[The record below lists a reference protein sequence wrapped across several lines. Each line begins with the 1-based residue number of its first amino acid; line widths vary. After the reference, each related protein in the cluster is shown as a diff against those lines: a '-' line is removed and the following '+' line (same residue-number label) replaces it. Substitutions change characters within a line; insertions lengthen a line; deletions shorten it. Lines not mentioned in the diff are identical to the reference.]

1 MKFILKIA
9 IAFVILFNADNSLAQ
24 NCIEVESILV
34 DACASGQ
41 TTEGLNEMFRFRVGD
56 FPINIS
62 DIQVVNG
69 WPSEGVN
76 TLIFAGFV
84 QNNFTV
90 SKTIE
95 MNATITSGCGY
106 LLEPPNGII
115 PANRRVLAVTS
126 YELEVNFNSFANLT
140 DTLFIIFHQHSGQQG
155 GHFLNQ
161 NFGAPQEQTLRIQIN
176 GNNPCFES
184 VTYLRTDLV
193 DVNGGNNPQDGATVR
208 FTNDGIPSYSNAG
221 CLAPFSPFSAEW
233 TNPGAFCESSAPVDL
248 NTYITGT
255 TGGTWS
261 GQGVSGSIFNPSGL
275 NGLVEITYTVIPTN
289 GCGGVPASVTQTVSI
304 STSVDAT
311 FTNPGIICAENGNI
325 NLNTLITGT
334 PGGVFI
340 GSGVSG
346 NQLNV
351 SGQNGDFF
359 ITYLVGSGSC
369 QDSETQLFSILN
381 LSVPVVTGQTI
392 YCGDEEVQILQA
404 TSDSGSIVNWFSDI
418 ALSNL
423 LQSGSTFLPQN
434 SSTEDYY
441 VNQSQNG
448 CTSDSV
454 LVSIEFSTIS
464 APQTD
469 TLLNYCIGEPIPIAT
484 ATSDGIINWYDDQN
498 LTNLINTGNTFQSV
512 NGNDTLYITS
522 TVGSCVSEVVQ
533 IIILEEDLLVAE
545 ITSANGTSLC
555 QGLPIEL
562 SSNEADL
569 NEWNTG
575 LQSQSI
581 SVTVAG
587 TYTLTRTGLCNTATD
602 EIEITG
608 LPISVE
614 IVTDVD
620 SGFTTLPVSVNTISI
635 NAENCTWYLDSVII
649 DFSSPG
655 IINFPDSGSYELKLI
670 CTNSTGCADTSVKII
685 KVKSDKL
692 SIIVPNVFSPNG
704 DSFND
709 LFKVKHNAVKTFNA
723 QIFNRWGKSLYLWN
737 DVENGWD
744 GTLNG
749 EKITD
754 GTYFY
759 LITGTDLKDK
769 EFVEKGTV
777 LLIGN

>member
-1 MKFILKIA
+1 MKLILKIT
-9 IAFVILFNADNSLAQ
+9 IAFLFIFNGDNSKAQ

-34 DACASGQ
+34 DACSGEF
-41 TTEGLNEMFRFRVGD
+41 TEGLNEMFRLRVGD

-62 DIQVVNG
+62 DIQIVNG
-69 WPSEGVN
+69 WPSQGVN
-76 TLIFAGFV
+76 TLIFGGFV
-84 QNNFTV
+84 QNNFTA
-90 SKTIE
+90 SKTVEI
-95 MNATITSGCGY
+95 NATIISGCGY

-115 PANRRVLAVTS
+115 PANKKVLAITS
-126 YELEVNFNSFANLT
+126 YDLEVSANSFVNLT
-140 DTLFIIFHQHSGQQG
+140 DTLFIIFQQHSGQSG
-155 GHFLNQ
+155 GHFLNYSF
-161 NFGAPQEQTLRIQIN
+161 NAPQEQTLRIQIN
-176 GNNPCFES
+176 GNNPCFET
-184 VTYLRTDLV
+184 VTYLRANLV
-193 DVNGGNNPQDGATVR
+193 DGSGNSIAFNGAYVD
-208 FTNDGIPSYSNAG
+208 FTNDGIPSYDFNG
-221 CLAPFSPFSAEW
+221 CVAPFEILSADW
-233 TNPGAFCESSAPVDL
+233 TNPGAFCESSVPVDL
-248 NTYITGT
+248 NSLITGT
-255 TGGTWS
+255 TGGIWS
-261 GQGVSGSIFNPSGL
+261 GQGVSGSIFDPSGL
-275 NGLVEITYTVIPTN
+275 NGNINITYTVQPN
-289 GCGGVPASVTQTVSI
+289 NSCLALPESLTQTVSV
-304 STSVDAT
+304 STSVDAS
-311 FTNPGIICAENGNI
+311 FTNPGIICPGNGNI
-325 NLNTLITGT
+325 DLNTLITGT
-334 PGGVFI
+334 TGGVFI
-340 GSGVSG
+340 GPGISG
-346 NQLNV
+346 NQLNLN
-351 SGQNGDFF
+351 GQNGNVN
-359 ITYLVGSGSC
+359 ITYIVGSGNC
-369 QDSETQLFSILN
+369 QDLETQVFSILN
-381 LSVPVVTGQTI
+381 LSVPVLTGQTI
-392 YCGDEEVQILQA
+392 YCGDEEVQTLQA
-404 TSDSGSIVNWFSDI
+404 TSDSGSTVNWFSDI

-454 LVSIEFSTIS
+454 LVLIEFSTTAS
-464 APQTD
+464 PQTD
-469 TLLNYCIGEPIPIAT
+469 TLLNYCFGELIPLAT

-512 NGNDTLYITS
+512 NANDTLYITS

-545 ITSANGTSLC
+545 ITSDNGTSLC
-555 QGLPIEL
+555 QGFPIEL
-562 SSNEADL
+562 SSNEVDL

-704 DSFND
+704 DNFND